1 MAVVLAALPRVV
13 AYHNCTDVE
22 RTFERMETQIRKRA
36 KAIAWSCTLVYFA
49 SYLMRINFAVMLVK
63 ICSDMQVDKT
73 DLAVVVT
80 GLTIAYGAGQILSG
94 LMGDKIKPQLMLTVG
109 LALAAICNV
118 AMFFCHSIPVMTVVW
133 SVNGFAHAML
143 WPPIVRLMSTY
154 LTDTEYSYSAVR
166 VSWGSS
172 FATIFLY
179 LICPILLGFLH
190 WRVIMLLCAAGGTAI
205 LLFWILV
212 HPRLFTQPMENT
224 RTARK
229 GDEGSKPSYRP
240 LPFFVYLPIA
250 LIMLG
255 IILQGILRDG
265 VTNWM
270 PSYLLETFG
279 LPEESA
285 IVATVILAV
294 FSVISFAAFDLLHRK
309 VFRNEVFCSAMI
321 FVLSAV
327 SAGVLYLINLASASV
342 AISML
347 MMAIIVASMHGI
359 NLMLIT
365 VVPKRFVKSGK
376 VATYSG
382 LLNACTYIGASI
394 STYGF
399 AALAESFGWNF
410 TILTWMLVSLAGIG
424 VCLAATPLWKKF
436 RREYVDA
443 DTQ

>member
-1 MAVVLAALPRVV
+1 MKTA
-13 AYHNCTDVE
+13 
-22 RTFERMETQIRKRA
+22 IRKRA

-63 ICSDMQVDKT
+63 ICSDMQVNKT
-73 DLAVVVT
+73 DLAIVVT
-80 GLTIAYGAGQILSG
+80 GLTIAYGTGQIISG
-94 LMGDKIKPQLMLTVG
+94 LMGDKIKPQLMLTFG

-118 AMFFCHSIPVMTVVW
+118 AMFFCSAIPVMTVVW
-133 SVNGFAHAML
+133 SINGFAHAML

-154 LTDTEYSYSAVR
+154 LTDDEYGYSAVR

-172 FATIFLY
+172 FATILLY
-179 LICPILLGFLH
+179 LLCPVLLGFLH
-190 WRVIMLLCAAGGTAI
+190 WRVIMLVCAAGGIAI
-205 LLFWILV
+205 MIFWMLV

-224 RTARK
+224 RNTSAN
-229 GDEGSKPSYRP
+229 GSEKPAYAP
-240 LPFFVYLPIA
+240 LPRFVYLPVV

-279 LPEESA
+279 LPEENA

-294 FSVISFAAFDLLHRK
+294 FSVISFALFDMLHRK
-309 VFRNEVFCSAMI
+309 VFQNEVFCSAMI
-321 FVLSAV
+321 FVMSAL

-342 AISML
+342 VISML
-347 MMAIIVASMHGI
+347 LMAIIVSCMHGI

-410 TILTWMLVSLAGIG
+410 TILTWMLVSLAGIA
-424 VCLAATPLWKKF
+424 VCLAATPLWKRF

-443 DTQ
+443 DVQR

>member
-1 MAVVLAALPRVV
+1 MKTA
-13 AYHNCTDVE
+13 
-22 RTFERMETQIRKRA
+22 IRKRA

-63 ICSDMQVDKT
+63 ICSDMQVNKT
-73 DLAVVVT
+73 DLAIVVT
-80 GLTIAYGAGQILSG
+80 GLTIAYGAGQIISG
-94 LMGDKIKPQLMLTVG
+94 LMGDKIKPQLMLTFG

-118 AMFFCHSIPVMTVVW
+118 AMFFCSSIPVMTVVW

-154 LTDTEYSYSAVR
+154 LTDDEYGYSAVR

-172 FATIFLY
+172 FATILLY
-179 LICPILLGFLH
+179 LLCPVLLSFLH
-190 WRVIMLLCAAGGTAI
+190 WRVIMLVCAAGGIAI
-205 LLFWILV
+205 MIFWMLV
-212 HPRLFTQPMENT
+212 HPRLFTQPMENV
-224 RTARK
+224 RNASAN
-229 GDEGSKPSYRP
+229 GSGHPAYAP
-240 LPFFVYLPIA
+240 LPRFVYLPVV

-279 LPEESA
+279 LPEENA

-294 FSVISFAAFDLLHRK
+294 FSVISFAVFDLLHRR
-309 VFRNEVFCSAMI
+309 VFKNEVFCSAMI
-321 FVLSAV
+321 FVLSAL

-342 AISML
+342 VLSML
-347 MMAIIVASMHGI
+347 LMAIIVSCMHGI

-376 VATYSG
+376 VSTYSG

-410 TILTWMLVSLAGIG
+410 TILTWMLVSLAGIA
-424 VCLAATPLWKKF
+424 VCLVATPLWKRF

-443 DTQ
+443 DRQ

>member
-1 MAVVLAALPRVV
+1 
-13 AYHNCTDVE
+13 
-22 RTFERMETQIRKRA
+22 MESVIRKRA

-49 SYLMRINFAVMLVK
+49 SYVMRINFAVMLVK
-63 ICSDMQVDKT
+63 ICSDMQVNKT

-80 GLTIAYGAGQILSG
+80 GLTIAYGAGQIISG
-94 LMGDKIKPQLMLTVG
+94 LMGDKIKPQLMLTMG
-109 LALAAICNV
+109 LALAAVCNV
-118 AMFFCHSIPVMTVVW
+118 SMFFCHSIPLMTVVW

-154 LTDTEYSYSAVR
+154 LSDTEYSYSAVR

-172 FATIFLY
+172 FATIALY
-179 LICPILLGFLH
+179 LLCPLMLTFLH
-190 WRVIMLLCAAGGTAI
+190 WRVIMLVCALCGVAI
-205 LLFWILV
+205 MVFWMLV
-212 HPRLFTQPMENT
+212 NPKLFTEPVENARNK
-224 RTARK
+224 RTEEGTKPARL
-229 GDEGSKPSYRP
+229 P
-240 LPFFVYLPIA
+240 LPRFVYLPVA

-279 LPEESA
+279 WPEENA
-285 IVATVILAV
+285 IIATVILAV
-294 FSVISFAAFDLLHRK
+294 FSVISFAVFDLLHRK
-309 VFRNEVFCSAMI
+309 VFKNEVFCSAII
-321 FVLSAV
+321 FIMSAV
-327 SAGVLYLINLASASV
+327 SAALLYLINVASGSV
-342 AISML
+342 LFSML
-347 MMAIIVASMHGI
+347 LMAVIVACMHGI

-410 TILTWMLVSLAGIG
+410 TILTWVMVSLAGVL
-424 VCLAATPLWKKF
+424 VCLCAVPLWKKF
-436 RREYVDA
+436 RKDYVD
-443 DTQ
+443 

>member
-1 MAVVLAALPRVV
+1 
-13 AYHNCTDVE
+13 
-22 RTFERMETQIRKRA
+22 METVIRKRA

-63 ICSDMQVDKT
+63 ICSDLQVGKT

-80 GLTIAYGAGQILSG
+80 GLTIAYGAGQIISG
-94 LMGDKIKPQLMLTVG
+94 LMGDKIKPQLMLTMGLG
-109 LALAAICNV
+109 LAVACNV
-118 AMFFCHSIPVMTVVW
+118 IMFFCHNIPVMTVVW

-172 FATIFLY
+172 FATILLY
-179 LICPILLGFLH
+179 LICPILLGFMH
-190 WRVIMLLCAAGGTAI
+190 WRVIMLLCAAGGAAI
-205 LLFWILV
+205 AIFWMLV

-224 RTARK
+224 RNR
-229 GDEGSKPSYRP
+229 GGEGTEKPAHLP
-240 LPFFVYLPIA
+240 LPKFVYLPVV

-294 FSVISFAAFDLLHRK
+294 FSVVSFALFDLLHRK

-321 FVLSAV
+321 FVLSAA
-327 SAGVLYLINLASASV
+327 SAGVLYLLNLASASV
-342 AISML
+342 VVSML
-347 MMAIIVASMHGI
+347 LMAVIVACMHGI

-410 TILTWMLVSLAGIG
+410 TILTWVLVSLAG
-424 VCLAATPLWKKF
+424 VAACLCATPLWKRF
-436 RREYVDA
+436 RRDYA
-443 DTQ
+443 DC

>member
-1 MAVVLAALPRVV
+1 
-13 AYHNCTDVE
+13 
-22 RTFERMETQIRKRA
+22 MESVIRKRA

-49 SYLMRINFAVMLVK
+49 SYMMRINFAVMLVK
-63 ICSDMQVDKT
+63 ICSDMQVNKT

-80 GLTIAYGAGQILSG
+80 GLTIAYGAGQIISG
-94 LMGDKIKPQLMLTVG
+94 LMGDKIKPQLMLTMG

-118 AMFFCHSIPVMTVVW
+118 SMFFCHSIPLMTVVW

-154 LTDTEYSYSAVR
+154 LSDAEYSYSAVR

-172 FATIFLY
+172 FATIALY
-179 LICPILLGFLH
+179 LLCPLMLTFLH
-190 WRVIMLLCAAGGTAI
+190 WRVIMLVCAACGIAI
-205 LLFWILV
+205 MVFWTLV
-212 HPRLFTQPMENT
+212 NPKLFTEPVEN
-224 RTARK
+224 ARNK
-229 GDEGSKPSYRP
+229 GAEEGTKPAYSS
-240 LPFFVYLPIA
+240 LPSFVYLPVA

-279 LPEESA
+279 WPEENA
-285 IVATVILAV
+285 IIATVILAV
-294 FSVISFAAFDLLHRK
+294 FSVVSFAVFDLLHRK
-309 VFRNEVFCSAMI
+309 VFKNEVFCSAII
-321 FVLSAV
+321 FVMSAV
-327 SAGVLYLINLASASV
+327 AAALLYLVNVASSSIV
-342 AISML
+342 FSML
-347 MMAIIVASMHGI
+347 FMAVIVACMHGI

-382 LLNACTYIGASI
+382 LLNSCTYIGASI

-410 TILTWMLVSLAGIG
+410 TILTWVMVSLAGVL
-424 VCLAATPLWKKF
+424 VCLCAIPLWKRF
-436 RREYVDA
+436 RRKYA
-443 DTQ
+443 D